1 MFLVVAIR
9 SGVLFAFLNWEE
21 FVDSKT
27 TDYYLSYR
35 LFTDSFELMF
45 ICFLPLGPFYRGFQI
60 VGFL

>member
-1 MFLVVAIR
+1 MFLVIAIQ

-35 LFTDSFELMF
+35 LLTDSFELMF
-45 ICFLPLGPFYRGFQI
+45 ICFLPLGPFYRGF
-60 VGFL
+60 